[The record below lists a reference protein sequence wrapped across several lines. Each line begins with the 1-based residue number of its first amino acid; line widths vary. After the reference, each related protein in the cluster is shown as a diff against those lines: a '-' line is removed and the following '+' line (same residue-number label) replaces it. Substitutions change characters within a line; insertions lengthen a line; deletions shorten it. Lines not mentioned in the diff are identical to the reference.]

1 MNSAIIAP
9 GGTRTPNLFVRS
21 ETLYPLSYGRTSR
34 HRERS
39 VAIQRIGNLDCF
51 TSFAMTASYST
62 MIVMNTINLP
72 VPSEARET
80 CETLKKA
87 GFEAYLVGGCV
98 RDLLLDKEPKDWDIT
113 TNANP
118 EQIQALFRETFY
130 ENNYG
135 TVGIVTQSENPRLK
149 VIEAT
154 PYRIESEY
162 SNARHPDEVRFSD
175 KLSDDLKRRDFTVNA
190 IAYDPISR
198 EMVDEHEGREDLKR
212 RTIRTVGS
220 AEERF
225 EEDALRLLRAIRI
238 SAELDFT
245 ISYET
250 TSAIA
255 SKAAQLEKISRERVR
270 DEFVR
275 IVESP
280 RPMQA
285 LYMAQKLGMLRC
297 IAVDL
302 EHGIGCDQNQAH
314 SYDVFEHNLRAL
326 QHAADNKWS
335 LEVRLAALFHDI
347 GKPAV
352 RERSEQK
359 NDWTFHGHDVAGA
372 KITRKLMQSLHFSRE
387 TTDNVSNLV
396 RWHMFFSDP
405 DTVTLAAVRRTINR
419 VGKDHIHELLQLRM
433 CDRIG
438 TGRPKE
444 QPFRLRKYMS
454 MVDEALRDPI
464 SVSMLGIDG
473 GKLIELGEVPGPR
486 IGWIL
491 HALLE
496 EVLDDPVKNTTEY
509 LENRSLDLAKLA
521 DGELKELGEAGK
533 DRKTGEEEREV
544 GKLRKKHHVS

>member
-1 MNSAIIAP
+1 MIYNNGMEKID
-9 GGTRTPNLFVRS
+9 
-21 ETLYPLSYGRTSR
+21 LS
-34 HRERS
+34 
-39 VAIQRIGNLDCF
+39 
-51 TSFAMTASYST
+51 
-62 MIVMNTINLP
+62 
-72 VPSEARET
+72 VPKEARET

-98 RDLLLDKEPKDWDIT
+98 RDLLLGKEPKDWDIT

-118 EQIQALFRETFY
+118 EQIQALFPETFY
-130 ENNYG
+130 KNDYG
-135 TVGIVTQSENPRLK
+135 TVGIVTESENPRLK

-162 SNARHPDEVRFSD
+162 SNARHPDEVRFSN
-175 KLSDDLKRRDFTVNA
+175 KLSDDLKRRDFTINA

-198 EMVDEHEGREDLKR
+198 EMVEEHGGKDDIVR
-212 RTIRTVGS
+212 RTIQTVGS

-255 SKAAQLEKISRERVR
+255 LKASQLEKISRERIR

-275 IVESP
+275 IIESP

-285 LYMAQKLGMLRC
+285 LFMAQKLGMLGYV
-297 IAVDL
+297 AAEL
-302 EHGIGCDQNQAH
+302 EKGIGCEQNQAH

-326 QHAADNKWS
+326 QHAADNNWP

-359 NDWTFHGHDVAGA
+359 NDWTFHGHDVVGA

-387 TTDNVSNLV
+387 TTDGVSNLV

-419 VGKDHIHELLQLRM
+419 VGKEHIHELLELRM

-473 GKLIELGEVPGPR
+473 SKLIELGEAPGPR

-496 EVLDDPVKNTTEY
+496 EVLDDPAKNTSEY
-509 LENRSLDLAKLA
+509 LEKRSQELAALSNE
-521 DGELKELGEAGK
+521 ELKDLGEAGK
-533 DRKTGEEEREV
+533 ERKTGEEEAEV